1 MTKGLTALT
10 VASLIESGRLH
21 YDTTLRSL
29 LPDDL
34 PMVDPR
40 VTIEH
45 LLGHTS
51 GVGDYLDEETWATS
65 TTT

>member
-1 MTKGLTALT
+1 LTALT
-10 VASLIESGRLH
+10 VASLIESGQLR

-29 LPDDL
+29 LPRDL

-40 VTIEH
+40 VTVEH

-51 GVGDYLDEETWATS
+51 MSLSIGYSGSAPT
-65 TTT
+65 